1 MRRPF
6 IAALAALAVAGS
18 PALAQTTAPAAV
30 TAIWAGRLLAAPGK
44 PVETQRTILV
54 ADGRITAVQPGYQAP
69 SGARVIDLTAMTVL
83 PGLIDSH
90 VHITSENGPTGR
102 LDSVVKSDVDEA
114 FDGALFARRTLE
126 AGFTTV
132 ADLGADAEAVFGL
145 RDAIAAGKVAGP
157 RIIASGPAITPTGG
171 HGDAQGYRAEVLDVL
186 RSPMACNGADDCRR
200 AVRQAVQ
207 GGADVIKITATG
219 GVLSNI
225 GAGLGQQLTDAE
237 LTAIV
242 ETAHALGR
250 RVTAHAH
257 SKDGIEAALRA
268 GVDSIEHGS
277 YGDSDTFRLF
287 RKTGA
292 VLVPTV
298 LAGVTVAEEAERP
311 GTWMP
316 APVRAKARQVGP
328 RMLETLR
335 QAHLAGVR
343 VAFGTDTGVSR
354 HGDNARELELMVQA
368 GFTPEEALAAAT
380 VGAAQHLRLDT
391 VIGELT
397 PGKAADIIAVNGDP
411 LANISELRDVDFV
424 MKGGTVFKSR

>member
-1 MRRPF
+1 
-6 IAALAALAVAGS
+6 
-18 PALAQTTAPAAV
+18 
-30 TAIWAGRLLAAPGK
+30 
-44 PVETQRTILV
+44 
-54 ADGRITAVQPGYQAP
+54 
-69 SGARVIDLTAMTVL
+69 
-83 PGLIDSH
+83 
-90 VHITSENGPTGR
+90 
-102 LDSVVKSDVDEA
+102 
-114 FDGALFARRTLE
+114 
-126 AGFTTV
+126 
-132 ADLGADAEAVFGL
+132 VFGL

-277 YGDSDTFRLF
+277 YGDSETFRLF